1 MEAMSKGITEKPE
14 FRAPL
19 PEWKPAHETA
29 PSVMRDDQDS
39 VARMLGLTGL
49 CFVVIGAGIILLARI
64 ARVNPAVGV
73 VAVVLGG
80 ALLLFHASRDADRQI
95 RRTYGIKGYLWL
107 VLGLLVLALP
117 IRGWTLE
124 TRFLPYAFSA
134 FTFALLFLM
143 PFARNETEDSWRTP
157 AVLILGLI
165 GLAAALFGF
174 VGSNFD
180 STFLLPHGLL
190 LALLG
195 LFYLWAFVGLNGTA
209 TDRGYAAGLALG
221 ALGALF
227 FLVAL
232 GRSIIT
238 PLVVRSGGASY
249 LTSGGAI
256 LMGLGLLYVILS
268 AGLISDRHLVVLTRR
283 ELGAFFYSPIAYIV
297 FFALTVLGWIVYGL
311 FVLRVVESSSPGQ
324 QPMLEPIVQYYIVHF
339 IPVVSVAFVVPVI
352 TMRLLSEEKR
362 TGTLEVLLTSPVS
375 ETTTV
380 LSKFLAAL
388 IFFMVIWIP
397 WGLFL
402 VALRV
407 EGGQPFDYRPLISFF
422 IALLFS
428 GAGFLSMGLF
438 FSSLTRNQIASAV
451 LTLMGMLILI
461 GVYFVKFSVVQS
473 NPWSAVLTHAS
484 YIDLWLNS
492 LQGKLAAR
500 ALLFHLSATIFWLFL
515 TVKVLE
521 SRKWK

>member
-95 RRTYGIKGYLWL
+95 RRTYGIMGYLWL

-157 AVLILGLI
+157 AVLILGVI
-165 GLAAALFGF
+165 GLAAALVGF
-174 VGSNFD
+174 VGSIA
-180 STFLLPHGLL
+180 SGFLLPYGLL
-190 LALLG
+190 LVLLG

-209 TDRGYAAGLALG
+209 TDRGYAAGFALG
-221 ALGALF
+221 ALGTLV
-227 FLVAL
+227 FLAAL
-232 GRSIIT
+232 GWSIIT
-238 PLVVRSGGASY
+238 LLLRRSGGPSY
-249 LTSGGAI
+249 FTSGGGV

-268 AGLISDRHLVVLTRR
+268 AGLVSDRHLVVLTRR

-297 FFALTVLGWIVYGL
+297 FFALTGLGWLVYAL
-311 FVLRVVESSSPGQ
+311 FAWQVLQASGEQ
-324 QPMLEPIVQYYIVHF
+324 AMLEPIVQYYIIHF
-339 IPVVSVAFVVPVI
+339 IPVVAVLVVVPII

-362 TGTLEVLLTSPVS
+362 TGTLEVLLTAPVS

-380 LSKFLAAL
+380 ISKFLAAL

-407 EGGQPFDYRPLISFF
+407 EGDQPFDYRPLISFF

-461 GVYFVKFSVVQS
+461 GVYFALIRVPQSSPWFSILQYTS
-473 NPWSAVLTHAS
+473 F
-484 YIDLWLNS
+484 IDLWINS
-492 LQGKLAAR
+492 LKGKLAAR
-500 ALLFHLSATIFWLFL
+500 ALLFHLSFTIFWLFL
-515 TVKVLE
+515 AVKVLE